1 MPPRARPILTLLACC
16 SLLSAC
22 AKPHDEIAPIPID
35 PAAYADLSCPQLGR
49 VHAKALR
56 DLLLSEVVQD
66 GYYRADRTRTFGVPT
81 PMATL
86 FGDSRAEEVARLKG
100 ETQAMAT
107 QLRQAG
113 CLVRMSRG

>member
-1 MPPRARPILTLLACC
+1 MPPRARLILTFWACC
-16 SLLSAC
+16 SLLAAC
-22 AKPHDEIAPIPID
+22 AKSHDEIAPLPVD
-35 PAAYADLSCPQLGR
+35 PAAYADLTCPQLGQ
-49 VHAKALR
+49 VHAKAMR

-100 ETQAMAT
+100 DARHQPRAL
-107 QLRQAG
+107 QKG
-113 CLVRMSRG
+113 LVNHDANPF

>member
-1 MPPRARPILTLLACC
+1 MPLRARLFLTFWAFC

-22 AKPHDEIAPIPID
+22 AKPHDEIAPFPID
-35 PAAYADLSCPQLGR
+35 PATYADLSCPQLGR
-49 VHAKALR
+49 VHAKAVR

-100 ETQAMAT
+100 ETQAMAS

-113 CLVRMSRG
+113 CLAHMSRS

>member
-1 MPPRARPILTLLACC
+1 MQPCTRLIVAFWGCCILAG
-16 SLLSAC
+16 C
-22 AKPHDEIAPIPID
+22 AKSHDEIAPMPVD
-35 PAAYADLSCPQLGR
+35 PAVYADLSCPQLGR
-49 VHAKALR
+49 VHASALR
-56 DLLLSEVVQD
+56 DLLLTEVVQD

-100 ETQAMAT
+100 ETEAMAT

-113 CLVRMSRG
+113 CLAHVNKG